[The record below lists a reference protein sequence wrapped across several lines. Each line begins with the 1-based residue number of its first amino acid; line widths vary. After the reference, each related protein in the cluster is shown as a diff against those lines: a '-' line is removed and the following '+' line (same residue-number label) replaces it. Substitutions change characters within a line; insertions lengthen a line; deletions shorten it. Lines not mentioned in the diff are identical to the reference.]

1 MAYDHSGGGVVI
13 TLEAAAD
20 LSSNQYNFV
29 KLDANG
35 KVVICVADAV
45 GTVPIGVL
53 QNAPDAS
60 GKAATVLVVGISK
73 VEAGVALNEGVAIS
87 CSDGSSAADD
97 GQAVIADAS
106 DIVCGQTITA
116 GAADTYITCAINCA
130 SPTLF

>member
-1 MAYDHSGGGVVI
+1 MAYDQSGSGITI

-35 KVVICVADAV
+35 NVVICDADSA
-45 GTVPIGVL
+45 GQIPIGIL

-60 GKAATVLVVGISK
+60 GKAANVLVVGISK
-73 VEAGVALNEGVAIS
+73 VEAGVAFDEGDLVA
-87 CSDGSSAADD
+87 CSDASSSADN
-97 GQAVIADAS
+97 GQAVKADAS
-106 DIVCGQTITA
+106 DHVVGQTITA